1 MNTRSGSA
9 MKSNRVRG
17 ILWLVAATPMLIGP
31 AVFGGSPAV
40 AGIGLMFLIFGQ
52 VTLRRQ

>member
-1 MNTRSGSA
+1 